1 MEFELVAT
9 CAFGLEALTARE
21 LQNLGYET
29 RSENG
34 LIRFRGDAMAV
45 ARANLWL
52 RTAERVFIELASF
65 QADTFEDLYQGTR
78 AIDWPELL
86 PVDANIPVVGR
97 SVKSALHSVPACQSI
112 VKRAIVDSLQNKYGQ
127 ATLPETGVPV
137 RVEVSLLKD
146 VATIR
151 LDTSGS
157 GLHRRGYRL
166 LNAIAPLRETLA
178 AAMVL
183 LSRWDAHR
191 PFRDPLC
198 GSGTIAIEAALYGRR
213 IAPGL
218 LRSFDAEDWTFVGE
232 EVFAKARAEAEAARR
247 NVDLDIVAS
256 DNDPEVLELC
266 RRHLRYAEVDD
277 VVRVEQADARRFK
290 VDRDYGVI
298 VSNPPYGER
307 LMEVQEAESLYR
319 DLGKAFRKLD
329 TWSIFLLTSHP
340 QFERLY
346 GKQADKRRKL
356 YNGRIET
363 HLYQYFGPLPPRHME
378 YHALQ
383 Q

>member
-1 MEFELVAT
+1 MEFELIAT

-21 LQNLGYET
+21 LQDLGYET
-29 RSENG
+29 QSENG
-34 LIRFRGDAMAV
+34 LVRFRGDATAV

-52 RTAERVFIELASF
+52 RTAERVFIELTSF
-65 QADTFEDLYQGTR
+65 RAETFEDLYQGTL
-78 AIDWPELL
+78 AIDWSELL

-97 SVKSALHSVPACQSI
+97 SVKSTLHSVPACQSI
-112 VKRAIVDSLQNKYGQ
+112 VKRAIVDNLQSAYGR
-127 ATLPETGVPV
+127 ATLPETGAPV

-146 VATIR
+146 IASIR

-198 GSGTIAIEAALYGRR
+198 GSGTIAIEAALYGQR

-218 LRSFDAEDWTFVGE
+218 LRSFDAEDWAFIGE
-232 EVFAKARAEAEAARR
+232 DVFAQARAEAEAARR
-247 NVDLDIVAS
+247 HVELDIVAS

-266 RRHLRYAEVDD
+266 RRHTRYAEVEDM
-277 VVRVEQADARRFK
+277 VRIEQADARRFK
-290 VDRDYGVI
+290 ADRDYGVI

-307 LMEVQEAESLYR
+307 LMEVEEAASLYR
-319 DLGKAFRKLD
+319 DLGKTFRKLD
-329 TWSIFLLTSHP
+329 TWSVFLLTSHP

-363 HLYQYFGPLPPRHME
+363 HLYQYFGPLPPRNLSNGDDKH
-378 YHALQ
+378 
-383 Q
+383 